1 MILLEEFYFLMDE
14 EVIIYECTKGHCH
27 KTSINVRLLRL
38 DSFMFFF
45 VSQFVLPNLFYIFF
59 NLGG

>member
-45 VSQFVLPNLFYIFF
+45 CVSICSSEFILYIF
-59 NLGG
+59 